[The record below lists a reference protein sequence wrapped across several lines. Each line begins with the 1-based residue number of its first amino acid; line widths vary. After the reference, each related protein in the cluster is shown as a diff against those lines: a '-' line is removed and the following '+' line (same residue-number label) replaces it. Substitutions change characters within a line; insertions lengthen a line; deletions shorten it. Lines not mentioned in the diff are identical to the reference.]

1 MTRAVSGRHP
11 SPHPP
16 NPRAAHPHAAKEFI
30 VRPATAPARSGV
42 MLLAL
47 LLVFGALS
55 AVRAP
60 SADAASYAKITGSGS
75 TWSANAVTQWVR
87 NVKANFGMTVNFTDN
102 GSSQGREQF
111 RNNVVDFA
119 VSEIPYGL
127 TEQGVR
133 DSPPQR
139 GYAYMPIV
147 AGGTSFMYNLKINGK
162 RVTNLR
168 LSGPVLAKIFT
179 GTITRWNDGA
189 IKADNPGL
197 TLPARQ
203 IIPVV
208 RSDGSG
214 TTAQFTTWLAK
225 EQTSVWNAY
234 CGKTGRGSGCGMTS
248 NYPLLG
254 GSSMIAKSGSNG
266 VAGHVRQASGEG
278 AITYVEYSYALKTG
292 FPVAK
297 MLNESGFYVEPT
309 AASVAVGLLG
319 AKINTDR
326 SSPSYLTQILDGVYR
341 NDDDRT
347 YPLSSYSYMILPTKE
362 EAGFTKGKG
371 NSLGTFGRYFLCD
384 GQQQAEELGYSPL
397 PKNLVQAGFDQLRK
411 VPGAPTSAIDI
422 NKCRNPTFSSDGT
435 NTLAKKA
442 PQPKACDKQGPTQC
456 TTGTAGDTRT
466 TPVKPSASGSG
477 GSSAGGTTGTT
488 TSTGGTSTA
497 GGSTGGQGSG
507 TAGTGGAATDTD
519 GDGQPDA
526 TAGAT
531 GTTTDGVGGDAGTTV
546 DPDTGEVIT
555 DSAVAG
561 DSSVVANPVTLASGS
576 GFGLRGALMA
586 LSALLLVALVVVP
599 PLTAR
604 TMAARARRR
613 GDTA

>member
-1 MTRAVSGRHP
+1 M
-11 SPHPP
+11 
-16 NPRAAHPHAAKEFI
+16 
-30 VRPATAPARSGV
+30 RPATAPARSGV